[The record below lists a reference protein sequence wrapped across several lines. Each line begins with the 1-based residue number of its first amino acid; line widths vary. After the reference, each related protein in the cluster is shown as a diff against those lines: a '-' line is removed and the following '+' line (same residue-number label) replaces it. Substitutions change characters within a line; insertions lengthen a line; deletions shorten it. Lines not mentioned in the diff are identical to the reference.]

1 MNEAELLARVEAIR
15 REPLRVCCR
24 TSDGQ
29 LIETTLAQ
37 CVAQHCKYFHIVA
50 DELDTLLERELK

>member
-1 MNEAELLARVEAIR
+1 MTEAELLARVAATR

-24 TSDGQ
+24 TPDGQ
-29 LIETTLAQ
+29 LIEATIAE

-50 DELDTLLERELK
+50 DELDTLLERELR